1 MLESMKVQSA
11 EDHGRRRNG
20 VFRKVGENLYRYSS
34 SGTYYAVFRA
44 NGKLIWKSL
53 KTADRELAK
62 RKLKEEQDKSG
73 RIDPV
78 AEKKTVAELLQDYE
92 KSLQQ
97 YDEKT
102 VKTRKWILQTFKDTW
117 TNGFDTPVKDITKAQ
132 LELWLAPHRQ
142 RLSKASC
149 NEFITF
155 LRQCFALAVNARVM
169 TDSPTEGLKHL
180 KRETPIRQTP
190 TWEQFRV
197 ILKHLR
203 GYQLSYKIRDKTY
216 VLKLDH
222 DDSADLIEFMGK
234 AGVGTAECASLHGEH
249 VDHKNNRITLYRH
262 KTDTGYTIPI
272 FPQVAPLLR
281 RLEKQG
287 KLVQGKPVFR
297 VKDCHKALTNACKRL
312 GLPHFTVRSLR
323 RCFITRAVEKGV
335 DFKTIAAWQGH
346 QDGGVLIARTYSHL
360 RNEHSDRMAKKLV
373 A

>member
-1 MLESMKVQSA
+1 MLESMKHPGT
-11 EDHGRRRNG
+11 ENHDHRRNG

-34 SGTYYAVFRA
+34 SGIYYAVFRA
-44 NGKLIWKSL
+44 NGKLNWKSL

-62 RKLKEEQDKSG
+62 RKLKGEQEKSG

-78 AEKKTVAELLQDYE
+78 AEKKTLAELLQDYE
-92 KSLQQ
+92 TSLQQ

-102 VKTRKWILQTFKDTW
+102 VKTRKWILQTFKNTW
-117 TNGFDTPVKDITKAQ
+117 ANGFDTPVKDITKAQ

-155 LRQCFALAVNARVM
+155 LRQCFALAVDARVM
-169 TDSPTEGLKHL
+169 SDSPTEGLKHL

-190 TWEQFRV
+190 TWEQFLAIV
-197 ILKHLR
+197 KHLR
-203 GYQLSYKIRDKTY
+203 GYELSYKVKDKTY
-216 VLKLDH
+216 VMELDH
-222 DDSADLIEFMGK
+222 DDSADLIEFMGE
-234 AGVGTAECASLHGEH
+234 AGVGTAECASLRGEH
-249 VDHKNNRITLYRH
+249 IDFENNRITLYRH

-287 KLVQGKPVFR
+287 KLAQGKPVFA

-346 QDGGVLIARTYSHL
+346 QDGGLLIARTYSHL
-360 RNEHSDRMAKKLV
+360 RNEHSDNMAKKL